1 MSKIK
6 YLSGVM
12 LLVVTTFIVAARV
25 SQSADDKTVTVEGNV
40 ICLIPDYKN
49 GTVKPVIASGPC
61 DKLPPHEHVLVT
73 KDRVYLLQGLQD
85 GLMKVEQNP
94 QRKDVKIKGKIEGS
108 DQTGWILVV
117 E

>member
-12 LLVVTTFIVAARV
+12 LLVVTLFIAAAST
-25 SQSADDKTVTVEGNV
+25 SQSADDKTVTVEGNIV
-40 ICLIPDYKN
+40 CLIPDYKTGN
-49 GTVKPVIASGPC
+49 VKPVIASGPC

-73 KDRVYLLQGLQD
+73 KNRVYLLRGLQD
-85 GLMKVEQNP
+85 GLMKVEQSP
-94 QRKDVKIKGKIEGS
+94 QRTDVKIKGKIEGS
-108 DQTGWILVV
+108 DQTGWVLVV